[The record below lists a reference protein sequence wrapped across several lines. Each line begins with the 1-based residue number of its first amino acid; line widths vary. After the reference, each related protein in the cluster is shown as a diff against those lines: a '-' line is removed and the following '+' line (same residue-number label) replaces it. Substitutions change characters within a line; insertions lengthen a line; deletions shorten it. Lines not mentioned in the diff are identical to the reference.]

1 MLESE
6 FDMALGQMDYAE
18 RLTIE
23 PGKRI
28 GKPCIRVLRMAVY
41 ECARLPG
48 VWHHVPSLT
57 ENVSAAYAS
66 SGD

>member
-41 ECARLPG
+41 DVLDY
-48 VWHHVPSLT
+48 L
-57 ENVSAAYAS
+57 AS
-66 SGD
+66 GIPYRS